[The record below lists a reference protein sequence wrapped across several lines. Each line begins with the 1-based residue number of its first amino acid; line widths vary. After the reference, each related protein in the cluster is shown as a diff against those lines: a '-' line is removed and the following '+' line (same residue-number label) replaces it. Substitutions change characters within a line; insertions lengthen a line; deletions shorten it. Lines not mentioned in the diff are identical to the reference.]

1 MIGSRVL
8 PNLIDDRV
16 ACRYQ
21 RRFKKTIKYANQVF
35 KKVHKEAQKYNKGG
49 FFKDLMDINDICR
62 YNSMPILMV
71 VMGEFKSGKSTFIN
85 ALLGKDVLITDV
97 TPTTAVVTLL
107 RYGVIPKIMVHK
119 LDGTVQQFPIEMLAK
134 LSAESDDQYADFR
147 KNIYYVEVFLRI
159 PLLKYITIVD
169 TPGFNSIN
177 EAHTRATKDFMDN
190 ADVVVWVFSYSK
202 AAAKSEIDVISSIA
216 KNIRVLGVINRIDE
230 HDPEEEDLDE
240 FIESVARKIK
250 GMMDKVVGIS
260 AKKAREAFQRRSPQL
275 LEESRWIQLIELL
288 KEDVLI
294 KGTEYKIARIIRKL
308 GQEIGAVYELY
319 GKYRKEYNYLLDI
332 KDAMQELEKQFY
344 FWEQL
349 SKNEKPVTQFAE
361 SSQISIPQVLYRI
374 RIPGYDFAKFQSRK
388 NKLFEMSQQ
397 LVHKRELL
405 RREKRNLENKI
416 REHKYSVEEHNRKLK
431 KATFVSEEMKNR
443 ASYLSRRTEW
453 FNSQLETLIGEYLN
467 LVRQLENLADEIK
480 SFYDNII
487 AASKNAHSYLKNN
500 KYGVEYDDLHDAISK
515 MSWVNEFGVY
525 LKQDLYLCY
534 CKNVIKI
541 RQQILKHAVC
551 QRDTLLESV
560 EELNHFI
567 QKSHG
572 ELFGSDKGVVLIQT
586 PTAPVPQKRLTR
598 S

>member
-240 FIESVARKIK
+240 FIECGSK
-250 GMMDKVVGIS
+250 DK
-260 AKKAREAFQRRSPQL
+260 R
-275 LEESRWIQLIELL
+275 
-288 KEDVLI
+288 
-294 KGTEYKIARIIRKL
+294 
-308 GQEIGAVYELY
+308 
-319 GKYRKEYNYLLDI
+319 
-332 KDAMQELEKQFY
+332 
-344 FWEQL
+344 
-349 SKNEKPVTQFAE
+349 
-361 SSQISIPQVLYRI
+361 
-374 RIPGYDFAKFQSRK
+374 
-388 NKLFEMSQQ
+388 
-397 LVHKRELL
+397 
-405 RREKRNLENKI
+405 
-416 REHKYSVEEHNRKLK
+416 
-431 KATFVSEEMKNR
+431 
-443 ASYLSRRTEW
+443 
-453 FNSQLETLIGEYLN
+453 
-467 LVRQLENLADEIK
+467 
-480 SFYDNII
+480 
-487 AASKNAHSYLKNN
+487 
-500 KYGVEYDDLHDAISK
+500 HD
-515 MSWVNEFGVY
+515 G
-525 LKQDLYLCY
+525 
-534 CKNVIKI
+534 
-541 RQQILKHAVC
+541 
-551 QRDTLLESV
+551 
-560 EELNHFI
+560 
-567 QKSHG
+567 
-572 ELFGSDKGVVLIQT
+572 
-586 PTAPVPQKRLTR
+586 
-598 S
+598 